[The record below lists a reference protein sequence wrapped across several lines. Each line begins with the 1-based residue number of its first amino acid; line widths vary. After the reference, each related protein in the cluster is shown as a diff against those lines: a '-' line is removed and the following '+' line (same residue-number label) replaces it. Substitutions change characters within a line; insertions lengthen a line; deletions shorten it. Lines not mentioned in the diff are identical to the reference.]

1 MPPRGTIVC
10 FLCKGIVSYK
20 NKDSAKFEKHMN
32 NEHMAYFGIEYL
44 LAGCTMSEEERLAV
58 KDVIKDRIEPDSES
72 DQNTTLEEDADE
84 VKPKK
89 AVTMADEAKLKKA
102 VKIADEVKP
111 KKAIKE
117 AEIKAARFQCSDC
130 PISFTMAN
138 NLEEHVARKHP
149 NKKRTKS
156 KDILDAI
163 DRKNAIDGEFSK
175 TMKSFKTAGESLK
188 KTSIATITPKSTSK
202 PSLEKVVKGLSVKKM
217 NSLDVSIKKDG
228 EEVEVKR
235 KNLTSTTPVP
245 KKKTVAVKKKG
256 DTSVVVA
263 GPDQTAGDGTVCPI
277 CSKEFPKNGP
287 MRRHFEDIH
296 QPGEFPCSGCQKM
309 FTSKNKMSSHYSRH
323 CNPNNPNSS
332 KRRTL

>member
-72 DQNTTLEEDADE
+72 DKNTTLEEDAEE

-89 AVTMADEAKLKKA
+89 VNKK
-102 VKIADEVKP
+102 V
-111 KKAIKE
+111 
-117 AEIKAARFQCSDC
+117 EIKAARFQCSDC

-149 NKKRTKS
+149 NKKNTKS

-175 TMKSFKTAGESLK
+175 TMNSFKTAGESLK
-188 KTSIATITPKSTSK
+188 KTNIATITPKSTSK
-202 PSLEKVVKGLSVKKM
+202 PSLEKVIKGLSVKKM

-228 EEVEVKR
+228 EDVEVKR

-245 KKKTVAVKKKG
+245 KKKTAAVKKKG

-263 GPDQTAGDGTVCPI
+263 GPEQTAGDGTVCPI

>member
-20 NKDSAKFEKHMN
+20 NKDATKFEKHMN
-32 NEHMAYFGIEYL
+32 NEHMAYFGMEYL
-44 LAGCTMSEEERLAV
+44 LAGCSMSEEERLAV
-58 KDVIKDRIEPDSES
+58 KDVIKDRIEPDSAS
-72 DQNTTLEEDADE
+72 DQNTTLEEDTEE

-89 AVTMADEAKLKKA
+89 IKSKEVT
-102 VKIADEVKP
+102 
-111 KKAIKE
+111 
-117 AEIKAARFQCSDC
+117 KAARFQCDDC
-130 PISFTMAN
+130 PISFTMEN
-138 NLEEHVARKHP
+138 NLEEHIARKHKKKISP
-149 NKKRTKS
+149 NNSKS
-156 KDILDAI
+156 KEILDAI

-175 TMKSFKTAGESLK
+175 TMKTFKTASDSLK
-188 KTSIATITPKSTSK
+188 KTNIATISPKSTPK
-202 PSLEKVVKGLSVKKM
+202 ATLEKVVQGLSAKKLKT
-217 NSLDVSIKKDG
+217 LDVSIKKDG

-245 KKKTVAVKKKG
+245 KKNTSKVNKTGNGSTLVAE
-256 DTSVVVA
+256 
-263 GPDQTAGDGTVCPI
+263 PDQEPGEGKVCPL

-323 CNPNNPNSS
+323 CNPNNPGNK

>member
-10 FLCKGIVSYK
+10 FLCKGIVGYK

-32 NEHMAYFGIEYL
+32 NEHMAYFGIDYL

-72 DQNTTLEEDADE
+72 DKNTTLEEDAEE

-89 AVTMADEAKLKKA
+89 VTKK
-102 VKIADEVKP
+102 
-111 KKAIKE
+111 

-149 NKKRTKS
+149 KKKNTKS

-188 KTSIATITPKSTSK
+188 KTNIATITPKSTSK
-202 PSLEKVVKGLSVKKM
+202 PSLEKVVKGLSVKKL
-217 NSLDVSIKKDG
+217 NSLDVSIKKNG

-245 KKKTVAVKKKG
+245 KKKTVSIKKNG

-263 GPDQTAGDGTVCPI
+263 GPDQTAGEGTVCPI

-323 CNPNNPNSS
+323 CNPNNPNS